1 MVTNKRVLAT
11 AAVLLGGASLALG
24 DVATAAEASAPSPSQ
39 AAALAST
46 WLSTESVDGIFR
58 YAGFPDWGF
67 TADVALGHAS
77 AGQGTSHGGA
87 TLEAL
92 RANAVAMTNVGST
105 PVSAAG
111 TAKLALV
118 AAVYGQDPTDFGGV
132 NLVTTLN
139 SLMVTSGDNAGLYSD
154 SANPTPAFPNS
165 FTQSYALTAAARI
178 GAGNE
183 AAVAYLLA
191 QQCPDGGFRLEAS
204 GTPCTDSTTSDVDS
218 TALAVQALEAASLA
232 GFGDGPTVAR
242 SIDAGSAY
250 LVMNQN
256 ADGSFS
262 SSGEWGM
269 KNTNTTGLAAQALR
283 ATGAIASADL
293 ASAYLR
299 SQQLLC
305 EVGEVARGGFAFSE
319 DDLAAARAALAL
331 PVGNEDSYRR
341 ATAQVILGLGG
352 PSLAILSSDDRAPEG
367 QPVTCETA
375 TTTTSTST
383 STSAA
388 PTTVV
393 DASSTTAP
401 SSNASTTDA
410 PQATTVLTA
419 TTTPGAVVAGIS
431 DAQAVSGTQR
441 GSSLAATG
449 GSSAPLTAFALAL
462 AAIGAVALAGSLRLR
477 AKSN

>member
-1 MVTNKRVLAT
+1 MVKTKRVLA
-11 AAVLLGGASLALG
+11 AAMAMAGTGLVMPGLA
-24 DVATAAEASAPSPSQ
+24 AAADAPAPEQ
-39 AAALAST
+39 AAALASS
-46 WLSTESVDGIFR
+46 WLSTESADGIFR

-77 AGQGTSHGGA
+77 AGQGTSHGAA

-92 RANAVAMTNVGST
+92 RSNAATVTNAGST

-118 AAVYGQDPTDFGGV
+118 AAVYGEDPTDFGGV
-132 NLVTTLN
+132 DLVATLN
-139 SLMVTSGDNAGLYSD
+139 SLLVTSGENAGLYSD
-154 SANPTPAFPNS
+154 DANPTPAFPNS

-178 GAGNE
+178 GAGNAS
-183 AAVAYLLA
+183 AATYLLA

-232 GFGDGPTVAR
+232 GIGDGPTLANA
-242 SIDAGSAY
+242 IAAGSSF
-250 LVMNQN
+250 LVVNQN
-256 ADGSFS
+256 ADGSFN

-283 ATGAIASADL
+283 ATGAVASADL
-293 ASAYLR
+293 AAAYLQ

-305 EVGEVARGGFAFSE
+305 EVGEAARGGFAFSE
-319 DDLAAARAALAL
+319 DDLAAARSAAALPA
-331 PVGNEDSYRR
+331 GNEDSYRR

-352 PSLAILSSDDRAPEG
+352 PSLATLTSDDRAPAG
-367 QPVTCETA
+367 RPVSCETSPG
-375 TTTTSTST
+375 TSTST

-401 SSNASTTDA
+401 QSTTA
-410 PQATTVLTA
+410 LTA
-419 TTTPGAVVAGIS
+419 TTATPGAVVAGIS
-431 DAQAVSGTQR
+431 DAQGTAGTR
-441 GSSLAATG
+441 SGSSLAATG
-449 GSSAPLTAFALAL
+449 ASSTSLTALAIAL
-462 AAIGAVALAGSLRLR
+462 AAFGAVSVVASLRLR
-477 AKSN
+477 QRSN